1 MFRAAREEARQAGH
15 GDPESA
21 AVGMR
26 VLWVSAL
33 PKDAKAAQPDRAQ
46 EAPIAGTP
54 A

>member
-15 GDPESA
+15 GDPEST
-21 AVGMR
+21 AVGLR

-33 PKDAKAAQPDRAQ
+33 PMDAKAAQPDRAQ
-46 EAPIAGTP
+46 AALIAGKP

>member
-1 MFRAAREEARQAGH
+1 MFRAEREEARQAGH

-33 PKDAKAAQPDRAQ
+33 PMDAKVARPDRAQ
-46 EAPIAGTP
+46 AALIAGTP